1 VTADGPA
8 APLPNFL
15 VIGAQRAGSTWLHR
29 QLRAHP
35 DVFMPPREE
44 GYFDDPFY
52 LERDEQWLR
61 QLFAGSEAFPAR
73 GFRESLWIARPEC
86 PERIARDLPGV
97 RLLASLREPVS
108 RAVSTYFHY
117 IGLGLAPVA
126 PINEGMRALL
136 DGEWEERYPAAVHI
150 LEMGHYGPQLDRVL
164 AHHDRDHLLVLVNE
178 EVREDPT
185 AALRAG
191 YEFVGVDP
199 TFVPEDLDDPTNA
212 GTRRLGR
219 LRVRRAANR
228 FVFRSSHESAL
239 GFYVR
244 DSFVPRAFSALAT
257 RFEQRIVSRVLSERP
272 HDLDADLRVE
282 LTERYAD
289 DVAAVEEHLGRRL
302 PSWHRD

>member
-1 VTADGPA
+1 VTVDGPA
-8 APLPNFL
+8 PPLPNFL
-15 VIGAQRAGSTWLHR
+15 VIGSQRGGSTYLHK

-35 DVFMPPREE
+35 EVFMPPREE

-52 LERDEQWLR
+52 LERDEAWLR
-61 QLFAGSEAFPAR
+61 QLFAGSDAYPAR

-86 PERIARDLPGV
+86 PERIAHDLPGV

-117 IGLGLAPVA
+117 IGLGLAPVV
-126 PINEGMRALL
+126 PLNTGMRALL
-136 DGEWEERYPAAVHI
+136 DGEWDARYPASAHV
-150 LEMGHYGPQLDRVL
+150 LEMGHYGPQLERVL
-164 AHHDRDHLLVLVNE
+164 AHHDRDHFLVLVNE
-178 EVREDPT
+178 EIRQDPP
-185 AALRAG
+185 AALRAS
-191 YEFVGVDP
+191 YEFIGVDP
-199 TFVPEDLDDPTNA
+199 DFLPDALEDATNS

-219 LRVRRAANR
+219 LRVRRSANR

-239 GFYVR
+239 GFYVK

-257 RFEQRIVSRVLSERP
+257 RFEQKVVSKVLTERP
-272 HDLDADLRVE
+272 HDLDPALRDE
-282 LTERYAD
+282 LTRRYAD